1 MGYRKTLASIAGF
14 CGAAR
19 LAELLPHSARV
30 VMCHGVVNEP
40 IVDPLV
46 QANQIDFELFRRN
59 IEYLAKRG
67 HFLAPDEFYE
77 KFQSK
82 AFDKRDIL
90 LTFDDGYVNNA
101 EVAAPYLIEKQ
112 IPFMIFVSPGLVDAN
127 ERIPSY
133 YAFTAATCEKLD
145 ALRIPSMSA
154 AFPLRN
160 PKERR
165 FVAFKLL
172 EFIRSLNEYDL
183 AKLVM
188 DLKNAIPDDEAAKNE
203 IRYASEKLMTW
214 AQIEALSKSG
224 FVTIGAH
231 GYGHAILHDGQHEGE
246 VARQLRLSRDKIIE
260 HCGKC
265 DYFAYANGSAK
276 YVSHF
281 AREKAKELYKAAFAV
296 KKTQLHKN
304 EKVEMIS
311 RISMINEFYA
321 MKFAF
326 SALSLL

>member
-1 MGYRKTLASIAGF
+1 MGYKKTLASIAGF
-14 CGAAR
+14 CGVAR

-30 VMCHGVVNEP
+30 VMCHGVTKEP

-77 KFQSK
+77 KFQTK

-101 EVAAPYLIEKQ
+101 EVVAPYLIEKQ

-160 PKERR
+160 PRERR
-165 FVAFKLL
+165 LVAFKLL
-172 EFIRSLNEYDL
+172 EFVRSLNEYDL

-188 DLKNAIPDDEAAKNE
+188 DLKNAIPDGEAAKNE
-203 IRYASEKLMTW
+203 IRYASERLMNWT
-214 AQIEALSKSG
+214 QIEALSKSG
-224 FVTIGAH
+224 FVTIGSH
-231 GYGHAILHDGQHEGE
+231 GYGHTVLHDGQHEGE
-246 VARQLRLSRDKIIE
+246 IARQLRLSRDKIIE

-265 DYFAYANGSAK
+265 DYFAYANGSVS

-296 KKTQLHKN
+296 KKTQVHKN

>member
-1 MGYRKTLASIAGF
+1 MGYKKTLASIAGF

-30 VMCHGVVNEP
+30 VMCHGVTKDP

-77 KFQSK
+77 KFQAK

-112 IPFMIFVSPGLVDAN
+112 IPFMIFVSPGLVDSN

-172 EFIRSLNEYDL
+172 EFVRSLNEYDL

-188 DLKNAIPDDEAAKNE
+188 DLKNALPDDEAAKNE

-224 FVTIGAH
+224 FATIGSH
-231 GYGHAILHDGQHEGE
+231 GYGHAVLHDGQHEGE
-246 VARQLRLSRDKIIE
+246 IARQLRLSRDKIIE

-265 DYFAYANGSAK
+265 DYFAYANGSAN

-281 AREKAKELYKAAFAV
+281 ARDKAKELYKAAFAV
-296 KKTQLHKN
+296 KKTQVHKN
-304 EKVEMIS
+304 EKVEMIP

-326 SALSLL
+326 SALSLV